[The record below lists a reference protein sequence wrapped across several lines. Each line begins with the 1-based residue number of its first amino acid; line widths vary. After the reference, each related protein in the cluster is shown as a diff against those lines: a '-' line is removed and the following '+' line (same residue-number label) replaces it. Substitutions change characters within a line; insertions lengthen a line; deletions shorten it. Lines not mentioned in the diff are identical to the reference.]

1 MKTGHVIFLNG
12 TSSSGKT
19 TIAKALQDKLP
30 EPYMYVS
37 IDDFFSMY
45 PERFLEPTSKE
56 EDDVLA
62 RLFPAIVSGFH
73 MSVASLAQS
82 GNNIIVDHVLQE
94 DGWLKECVENWVGL
108 NVLFVGVKCPLE
120 ITERREKTRDDRVI
134 GTARYQFDRVHVH
147 GLYDIEVDTSILG
160 VDECVARIMEL
171 IDHKPANYVFQN
183 LAAKFMINGDTILK
197 PEAG

>member
-108 NVLFVGVKCPLE
+108 NVLFVGVNAL
-120 ITERREKTRDDRVI
+120 
-134 GTARYQFDRVHVH
+134 
-147 GLYDIEVDTSILG
+147 
-160 VDECVARIMEL
+160 
-171 IDHKPANYVFQN
+171 
-183 LAAKFMINGDTILK
+183 
-197 PEAG
+197 